1 MGLKIALPGEDGAKE
16 EYALRGEPLAI
27 VKRPP
32 ARSRV
37 ALSAAHVVV
46 QPDSAVHPSE
56 GGAIDWEATMAFRR
70 HLLDQGLGVAE
81 AMDTAQRGMG
91 LSYAGARELIERT
104 CKEFGPRPPAP
115 IFAGCGTDHLEPGGA
130 RGVQDVVDAYLR
142 QIEELQRAGARL
154 ILMASAE
161 LARIAQGT
169 EDYAK
174 AYAAA
179 LAACEQPVILHWLGD
194 MFDPRLAG
202 YWGAADLDAAA
213 ASCLAI
219 IEANAAKVDGI
230 KISLLD
236 KQREIDFRR
245 RLPAGVRLYTGDDFN
260 YPELIAGDGER
271 HSDALLGI
279 FDPIAPAAAAAL
291 AALDAGDQQE
301 FRRLLDPT
309 VALSRLM
316 FEKPTWHYKAGV
328 VFLAW
333 LNGHQQGYAM
343 LGGVEGMR
351 SLRHLAV
358 LFRLADG
365 CGLLADP
372 DLAVARMK
380 LLLELRGWRA

>member
-1 MGLKIALPGEDGAKE
+1 MGLKITLPDDDGARQ
-16 EYALRGEPLAI
+16 EYALRGEPLAV

-32 ARSRV
+32 AKSRI
-37 ALSAAHVVV
+37 ALSAAHVVSR
-46 QPDSAVHPSE
+46 PDSAVHPSE

-70 HLLDQGLGVAE
+70 HLLEQGLGVAE

-91 LSYAGARELIERT
+91 LSYDGARELIERT
-104 CKEFGPRPPAP
+104 CAEFGPKPPAP
-115 IFAGCGTDHLEPGGA
+115 IFAGCGTDHLAAGSA
-130 RGVQDVVDAYLR
+130 QNVDDVIDAYLL
-142 QIEELQRAGARL
+142 QAEQLQRAGARL

-161 LARIAQGT
+161 LARVAQGP

-202 YWGAADLDAAA
+202 YWGAAGLDAAA
-213 ASCLAI
+213 ASCLEI
-219 IEANAAKVDGI
+219 IAAHAAKVDGI

-245 RLPAGVRLYTGDDFN
+245 RLPDGVRLYTGDDFN

-291 AALDAGDQQE
+291 AALDDGDEQE

-333 LNGHQQGYAM
+333 LNGHQRGYAM

-351 SLRHLAV
+351 SLRHLAG

-372 DLAVARMK
+372 ELAVRRMK
-380 LLLELRGWRA
+380 LLLETRGFGA